1 MFQQVRTDKYVG
13 TTRCSLLAKCSKR
26 QGKKVPDTDSHWE
39 PVQRYKRC
47 RVFVFLQRAEVS
59 RSVSFIQT
67 KKKKATYFRVYA
79 DASLFLVCTDVSV
92 LLCADLSRR
101 RTGNSAD
108 MAPKGSNKQQS
119 EEDLLL
125 QDFSRNLSAKST
137 ALFYGNALIVSAIPI
152 WLFWRI
158 WHMDLVQ
165 SAVLY
170 AVMTLVSTYL
180 VAFAYKNVKFVLKH
194 KVAQKREDAVSKEVT
209 RKLSE
214 ADNRR
219 MSRKEKDERILW
231 KKNEVAD
238 YEATTFSIFY
248 NNTLFLVLVI
258 IASFFLLKNFN
269 PTVYPFNHLLLGTDY
284 IWVQSETTFCPSA
297 LPQDSSLCC
306 LLAPTGLTSRH
317 SKMEKSPPNTIRP
330 KSSMLTDSK

>member
-1 MFQQVRTDKYVG
+1 
-13 TTRCSLLAKCSKR
+13 
-26 QGKKVPDTDSHWE
+26 
-39 PVQRYKRC
+39 
-47 RVFVFLQRAEVS
+47 
-59 RSVSFIQT
+59 
-67 KKKKATYFRVYA
+67 
-79 DASLFLVCTDVSV
+79 
-92 LLCADLSRR
+92 
-101 RTGNSAD
+101 
-108 MAPKGSNKQQS
+108 MAPKGNSKQQS

-125 QDFSRNLSAKST
+125 QDFSRNLSTKSS

-170 AVMTLVSTYL
+170 VVMTLVSTYL

-269 PTVYPFNHLLLGTDY
+269 PTVNYILSISASSGLIALL
-284 IWVQSETTFCPSA
+284 S
-297 LPQDSSLCC
+297 
-306 LLAPTGLTSRH
+306 TG
-317 SKMEKSPPNTIRP
+317 SK
-330 KSSMLTDSK
+330 